1 VFEKPNRSFFTFTF
15 TVKPRWV
22 SSILDGFEKP
32 PEPTA
37 GERTMVDSAFLTST
51 VRPGTFD
58 VVKAS
63 EGEKGCAVDVP
74 RHGGEGPL
82 AAAVPLCTCRC
93 APTGVPMHPPIAP
106 VHWLRHGGEESIAAA
121 VPP

>member
-1 VFEKPNRSFFTFTF
+1 
-15 TVKPRWV
+15 V

-63 EGEKGCAVDVP
+63 VQEKGCAVDVP
-74 RHGGEGPL
+74 RHGGEG
-82 AAAVPLCTCRC
+82 AVYLPLCTCRC
-93 APTGVPMHPPIAP
+93 G
-106 VHWLRHGGEESIAAA
+106 LCR
-121 VPP
+121 